1 MLLLNLLLALM
12 WATLRDSFSPG
23 DLLVGFLL
31 GFIIISTTQQ
41 TLGIGDYSQRT
52 WLGIRLI
59 GFSLW
64 TIIRS
69 NIALAQIIIM
79 PVPQVR
85 PGIVA
90 VPLHI
95 KKETS
100 ITLLV
105 YLVSLIPGT
114 LGITLS
120 HNRRT
125 LYIHTV
131 SVNNPED
138 FRRTIKAELEQR
150 VARLMYEE

>member
-1 MLLLNLLLALM
+1 MLLLNLLLALL
-12 WATLRDSFSPG
+12 WASLRNSFSPI

-52 WLGIRLI
+52 WLGLRLI

-69 NIALAQIIIM
+69 SMALAHIISM

-90 VPLHI
+90 VPLDI
-95 KKETS
+95 KKDLT

-120 HNRRT
+120 RDRGT
-125 LYIHTV
+125 LYIHTI
-131 SVNNPED
+131 SVNNPDD
-138 FRRTIKAELEQR
+138 FRRAIKEELEQR
-150 VARLMYEE
+150 VARLMYER